1 MIRRTIFLIFV
12 SFSAIIMLCNLG
24 MLTIG
29 LSYNK
34 LQIIIEQGA
43 RPPTLVNIAI
53 MAEAGSTISLDSIA
67 QS

>member
-1 MIRRTIFLIFV
+1 MYVIRRTIFLIFV
-12 SFSAIIMLCNLG
+12 TFSAVIMMVNLG

-29 LSYNK
+29 LSYNR
-34 LQIIIEQGA
+34 LQMVIEKGA

-67 QS
+67 